1 MAPRRA
7 PTPPLRPYHHG
18 DLRRALI
25 DAALELSEGGSAGA
39 LSFREIARKVG
50 VSQTA
55 PYRHFR
61 DLEEL
66 LAAAAEEG
74 LVALRI
80 ELGRAFDEDALE
92 APLTR
97 LERLATAY
105 VRFSLGHRGYFR
117 IMFGPSSP
125 RRSRT
130 PTLQAA
136 ARDTFQLFL
145 SKVQA
150 AWPAPSPSGI
160 DARAGTLHLWVIAHG
175 VATLAL
181 EGRAEFLGLD
191 SNTAEDL
198 SARIVRAHLAGVTSP
213 SQAPKASAVRR
224 GKAARRQ

>member
-1 MAPRRA
+1 MATRRG
-7 PTPPLRPYHHG
+7 PTPPPRPYHHG
-18 DLRRALI
+18 DLRRALL
-25 DAALELSEGGSAGA
+25 DAALELSQGGGAGA

-80 ELGRAFDEDALE
+80 ELGRAFDEDARE
-92 APLTR
+92 PPLTR
-97 LERLATAY
+97 LERLTTAY
-105 VRFSLGHRGYFR
+105 VRFSLRHRGYFH
-117 IMFGPSSP
+117 IMFGPDSP
-125 RRSRT
+125 RRSAT

-145 SKVQA
+145 SKVHA
-150 AWPAPSPSGI
+150 AWPAPSPNGI

-191 SNTAEDL
+191 SNTAEAL
-198 SARIVRAHLAGVTSP
+198 SASVVRTHLAGIASP
-213 SQAPKASAVRR
+213 RQAPKASAMRR
-224 GKAARRQ
+224 GKPHH